1 MTDLYCFYW
10 KGGFFRNSTFDPH
23 NPMTSRLQIIFS
35 LLLFTTSIVV
45 SEDQPHKYWIYF
57 RDKDATLL
65 RTVVANGT
73 MREIAQAT
81 GITERALKRRA
92 KVLPPSQLVSAEDLP
107 VSQSYI
113 DQLNA
118 KGISAINTSR
128 WFNAVTA
135 MLTNDQA
142 VHAAA
147 LPFVDRVEPVRTFK
161 CKKEQTQ
168 TVPLRKSFAAT
179 TRNLHDYGQ
188 SLAQAVQIDVVA
200 VHNLRITGHGVLVGM
215 LDSGFRWRVPESEI
229 NMDVIKE
236 YDFIQHDSITAN
248 QDGPTPIDAFDQDEH
263 GTLTLSLVGGY
274 KEGELVSPA
283 FGSSFILAKTEYVP
297 SETNIEEDNWE
308 NGIEWEEQN
317 GVDVVSSSL
326 GYSIFDSTDSN
337 GVPQHSYTTAEM
349 NGRTGITTI
358 AAVLAARR
366 GVVVCSAMG
375 NEGETSWHIMTTPA
389 DADSIISVGA
399 VSISGT
405 YAGFSSV
412 GPTADGRT
420 KPDVVADGVGAYCA
434 LPYSSSYSGGFSGT
448 SLSTPL
454 VAGAAALVLSAH
466 PELTPIQVRDA
477 LRNTASRASSPNDS
491 LGWGVIDAYKA
502 LLYYGL
508 ALSTD
513 PGVSLSPDGSTSIV
527 IGAASNTP
535 IKKDSVILYYSID
548 GGSTFSTSSMTLTD
562 ITDSTNNC
570 GSYTGVIPKQ
580 LTGLKTKFYVSAVD
594 MTNKTYTT
602 PSNAPGNL
610 FDFDYGVSSVKVT
623 SLPSTFELYQNF
635 PNPFNNSTSI
645 QYYLDHANF
654 TTLTVYDVLGRK
666 VATLV
671 SEYQTAGLKP
681 SVRFDGSSHAS
692 GVYFYRLTSGEFTA
706 VKKLVLLK

>member
-1 MTDLYCFYW
+1 MTH
-10 KGGFFRNSTFDPH
+10 RQ
-23 NPMTSRLQIIFS
+23 QIIFA
-35 LLLFTTSIVV
+35 LLLFTTSVVV
-45 SEDQPHKYWIYF
+45 SKDQPHKYWIYF

-73 MREIAQAT
+73 IREIAQAT

-92 KVLPPSQLVSAEDLP
+92 KVLPLSQLVSAEDLP

-113 DQLNA
+113 DQLSAN
-118 KGISAINTSR
+118 GISAINTSR
-128 WFNAVTA
+128 WFNAITA
-135 MLTNDQA
+135 MLTNNQA
-142 VHAAA
+142 VRATA
-147 LPFVDRVEPVRTFK
+147 LPFVDHVEPVRTFIG
-161 CKKEQTQ
+161 KKEQEQ
-168 TVPLRKSFAAT
+168 GIPLRKSFAAAT
-179 TRNLHDYGQ
+179 QNLHDYGL
-188 SLAQAVQIDVVA
+188 SLAQVTQIDVVA
-200 VHNLRITGHGVLVGM
+200 IHNLRITGRGVLVGM
-215 LDSGFRWRVPESEI
+215 LDSGFRWRVPESEM

-248 QDGPTPIDAFDQDEH
+248 QVGPTPIDEFDQDEH

-326 GYSIFDSTDSN
+326 GYSQFDSLNAYDS
-337 GVPQHSYTTAEM
+337 VQHQYTPADM

-375 NEGETSWHIMTTPA
+375 NEGATSWHIMTTPA

-399 VSISGT
+399 VNISGG
-405 YAGFSSV
+405 YAYFSSV

-434 LPYSSSYSGGFSGT
+434 LPYSSADYSGGFSGT

-548 GGSTFSTSSMTLTD
+548 GGLTFSTSSMTLTD

-570 GSYTGVIPKQ
+570 GSYTGIIPKQ

-602 PSNAPGNL
+602 PYNAPENL
-610 FDFDYGVSSVKVT
+610 FDFDYGVSSVRVT

-645 QYYLDHANF
+645 QYYLEHSNF
-654 TTLTVYDVLGRK
+654 TTLKVYDVLGREI
-666 VATLV
+666 ATLV
-671 SEYQTAGLKP
+671 NEYQTAGLKP

-692 GVYFYRLTSGEFTA
+692 GVYFYRLKSGEFTA

>member
-1 MTDLYCFYW
+1 MT
-10 KGGFFRNSTFDPH
+10 FRIQIVFVLLIFAASTL
-23 NPMTSRLQIIFS
+23 M
-35 LLLFTTSIVV
+35 
-45 SEDQPHKYWIYF
+45 SEEQPRKYWIYF
-57 RDKDATLL
+57 RDKDETLL
-65 RTVVANGT
+65 RGVVANGT

-81 GITERALKRRA
+81 GISERALKRRA

-113 DQLNA
+113 DQLSLN
-118 KGISAINTSR
+118 GISAVNTSR
-128 WFNAVTA
+128 WFNAATA
-135 MLTNDQA
+135 MLTNAQA
-142 VHAAA
+142 VRAET
-147 LPFVDRVEPVRTFK
+147 LPFVDHVEPVRMLVRR
-161 CKKEQTQ
+161 KEE
-168 TVPLRKSFAAT
+168 VPSPPLMKSFST
-179 TRNLHDYGQ
+179 SSQNLHNYGP
-188 SLAQAVQIDVVA
+188 SLAQVTQIDVVR
-200 VHNLRITGHGVLVGM
+200 VHNLRITGRGVLVGM
-215 LDSGFRWRVPESEI
+215 LDSGFRWRVPESEV
-229 NMDVIKE
+229 NMDIIKE
-236 YDFIQHDSITAN
+236 YDFVQHDSITAN
-248 QDGPTPIDAFDQDEH
+248 QNGDSPDQDQH

-297 SETNIEEDNWE
+297 TETNIEEDNWV

-326 GYSIFDSTDSN
+326 GYSQFDDTDAA
-337 GVPQHSYTTAEM
+337 GHLQHSYTPADM

-375 NEGETSWHIMTTPA
+375 NEGGSSWGIMTTPA

-434 LPYSSSYSGGFSGT
+434 LPNSPTSYSGSFQGT

-454 VAGAAALVLSAH
+454 VAGAAALILSAH
-466 PELTPIQVRDA
+466 PGLTPIQVRDA
-477 LRNTASRASSPNDS
+477 LRNTAGNAASPNDS
-491 LGWGVIDAYKA
+491 IGWGVIDAYKA
-502 LLYYGL
+502 VLYNGL

-513 PGVSLSPDGSTSIV
+513 PGVTLFPDGSTSIV
-527 IGAASNTP
+527 IGAASNVP
-535 IKKDSVILYYSID
+535 VKKDSVLLYYSID
-548 GGSTFSTSSMTLTD
+548 GGATFSTSSMTLTNV
-562 ITDSTNNC
+562 TDSTNNC
-570 GSYTGVIPKQ
+570 GSYTGTIPKQ
-580 LTGLKTKFYVSAVD
+580 LSGLITKFYVSAVD
-594 MTNKTYTT
+594 ITNKTYTA
-602 PSNAPGNL
+602 PYNAPANL
-610 FDFDYGVSSVKVT
+610 FDFDYGVSGVRVT
-623 SLPSTFELYQNF
+623 SLPSTFDLYQNF

-645 QYYLDHANF
+645 QYYLEKPNF
-654 TTLTVYDVLGRK
+654 TTLKVYDVLGRE

-671 SEYQTAGLKP
+671 NEYQTAGLKP
-681 SVRFDGSSHAS
+681 PVKFDGSAHAS
-692 GVYFYRLTSGEFTA
+692 GVYIYRLKSGEFAA